1 MSQDAATAVAEA
13 VDRTVPDP
21 LPATPPSVGE
31 FLRQER
37 VRQGLAI
44 GDVAQ
49 RLKYA
54 PRQIE
59 AVEAD
64 DFKALPGL
72 TFVRGFVRGY
82 ARLLAIDGDRLVAM
96 LERAAEVE
104 GGPTTVQ
111 LQSVSSN
118 RAPLPVSSGSNSSAW
133 PWLLAIFLVVACI
146 GGYSI
151 YYWEAPSALKKAS
164 EPVRPILTEPRVP
177 AGGLAAA
184 APAPDGTQAVNP
196 SLAGVPGTEGQGS
209 IASGTAPL
217 TAVDAIAS
225 TSSPTFGDKPSF
237 VSATEATPAQPATQG
252 KIRLVF
258 AGESWTEIKEAG
270 GKVVFSRR
278 NPAGSEQ
285 WVDGTPPFDV
295 VVGNARDVK
304 VFYRGSE
311 IDLVPSTKVSV
322 ARLQLR

>member
-1 MSQDAATAVAEA
+1 
-13 VDRTVPDP
+13 
-21 LPATPPSVGE
+21 
-31 FLRQER
+31 
-37 VRQGLAI
+37 
-44 GDVAQ
+44 
-49 RLKYA
+49 
-54 PRQIE
+54 
-59 AVEAD
+59 
-64 DFKALPGL
+64 
-72 TFVRGFVRGY
+72 
-82 ARLLAIDGDRLVAM
+82 
-96 LERAAEVE
+96 
-104 GGPTTVQ
+104 
-111 LQSVSSN
+111 
-118 RAPLPVSSGSNSSAW
+118 
-133 PWLLAIFLVVACI
+133 
-146 GGYSI
+146 
-151 YYWEAPSALKKAS
+151 
-164 EPVRPILTEPRVP
+164 
-177 AGGLAAA
+177 
-184 APAPDGTQAVNP
+184 
-196 SLAGVPGTEGQGS
+196 
-209 IASGTAPL
+209 
-217 TAVDAIAS
+217 VDAIAS